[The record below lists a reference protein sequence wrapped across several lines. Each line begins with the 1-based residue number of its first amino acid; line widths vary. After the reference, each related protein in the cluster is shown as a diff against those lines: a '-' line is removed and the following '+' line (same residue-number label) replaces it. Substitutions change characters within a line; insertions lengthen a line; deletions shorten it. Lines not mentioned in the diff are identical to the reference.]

1 MSLLATDPAVGHY
14 QLPTSQDV
22 TMSWRSGGIGHC
34 QLDLSVDCPQPQILL
49 YRSMS
54 ATDAADPTVGH
65 YQFQIPQEESVRS
78 RPHST

>member
-1 MSLLATDPAVGHY
+1 MKGWKDNKAVWSEFEF
-14 QLPTSQDV
+14 TSCV

-34 QLDLSVDCPQPQILL
+34 PLDLSVDRPQPQILL

-54 ATDAADPTVGH
+54 ATDAAVPAVGH
-65 YQFQIPQEESVRS
+65 YQFQIQQEETVRS